1 MSVYYVNIKGGLT
14 ASDLINDIANDLKV
28 ERVINSTLFKD
39 DLIAK
44 VLDDSSPLDSFV
56 RDKLKEA
63 LTALLPKLDVQ
74 WYGLEQ
80 LVPAEETPVIPEQ
93 KQT

>member
-14 ASDLINDIANDLKV
+14 ASDLINDIANDSKV

-44 VLDDSSPLDSFV
+44 VLDDSTPLDSFV

-63 LTALLPKLDVQ
+63 LTALLPKLDV
-74 WYGLEQ
+74 
-80 LVPAEETPVIPEQ
+80 
-93 KQT
+93 